1 MVKNLFS
8 LINFILVTLIIFFC
22 VELFYQIVSAK
33 LIQASFSDD
42 AVISKSVLNSDINL
56 SLRQKIINK
65 HISAYKSITNRDL
78 FKTKEHADKTD
89 NQLDDA
95 ELEKL
100 KQTSMKLKLFGTVT
114 GVTDNAYAVIEETQK
129 HKQGLYRAGDT
140 IQNAQ
145 IKMIL
150 RKKVVL
156 SVNGKDEILLMDEDK
171 NRKRNS
177 SPFPE
182 AEGSAERFDY
192 DESVSIDRE
201 KINDSLKNINQL
213 MSQVKMRPHF
223 KDGKPDGLLLSHVR
237 SNSIFKEMGLKNGDI
252 VKGVNGNEIQSVDDA
267 LKFYE
272 NLKSSSSV
280 EVQIERKGEALT
292 IGYQIE

>member
-145 IKMIL
+145 IKM
-150 RKKVVL
+150 RL
-156 SVNGKDEILLMDEDK
+156 SLDTYGICL
-171 NRKRNS
+171 
-177 SPFPE
+177 
-182 AEGSAERFDY
+182 
-192 DESVSIDRE
+192 I
-201 KINDSLKNINQL
+201 
-213 MSQVKMRPHF
+213 
-223 KDGKPDGLLLSHVR
+223 
-237 SNSIFKEMGLKNGDI
+237 
-252 VKGVNGNEIQSVDDA
+252 
-267 LKFYE
+267 
-272 NLKSSSSV
+272 
-280 EVQIERKGEALT
+280 
-292 IGYQIE
+292 